1 MLTHDISLPDSAPID
16 VAVDLPTLAPIDDAR
31 QVPVANMPVAYQF
44 TRLAERLDARAEE
57 GLIARRAFDFV
68 CGRAIAPETNPAQI
82 ESLNRAIETASIL
95 LGIDA
100 DSETL
105 AAALIFG
112 AAAQVKSVK
121 GAKNVGQL
129 DHAAIVD
136 LFGVAVAGLVSGVV
150 RAGRIEATSLAPTLQ
165 QAPNIETLRKMLL
178 AMADD
183 VRVVLIKLAERV
195 VMMRS
200 ITRASDVIRR
210 AAAEQTR
217 DLFAPLANRLGVFA
231 IKWEL
236 EDLSFRFLEP
246 DLYKHIAT
254 MLDGKRIEREA
265 YIAVVLANLRTE
277 LDKLGIKAEIAGRPK
292 HIWSIHRKMQSKNLA
307 FEAVYDIRAV
317 RVLVDNVADCYSVLG
332 LIHDHWQPI
341 SGEFD
346 DYIAQPKANNYQS
359 LHTAVIDSEGKTLE
373 VQIRTHEMH
382 NASEHGVAAHWRYK
396 EGGANK
402 TAADKR
408 FESKIAWLRQ
418 VLELKRELVDQSGFS
433 EQIKQ
438 GLFNDTVY
446 VFTPQGKV
454 VDLPAGSTPV
464 DFAYHVHT
472 DLGHRCRGAKLDG
485 QIVPLITK
493 LQNAQRV
500 EILAAKQG
508 GPSRD
513 WANPQL
519 GYLASHRALSKVK
532 AWFRQEYFEVDV
544 AHGRLALE
552 KELARNSATS
562 VALEKVATALNHRG
576 LDECLAEIGR
586 GEITSHQIEIVLR
599 ELTAAKSSM
608 SPSAA
613 PVLEFEP
620 TSGVRAAQEMVG
632 GLSAVRTGKSS
643 SGVLVLGVNNIAT
656 MVAKCCKPL
665 PTDPI
670 IGFVTKTRGVMVHR
684 LDCINITSL
693 ASDQRERLMPA
704 QWGNVDQQPFAA
716 DIEVTAVDRQ
726 GLLRDVSEAM
736 SHERINVTAVNTIT
750 RGNLASMRF
759 TVEIK
764 RAEQL
769 VRLLRTVADVPGVE
783 TVRRR

>member
-1 MLTHDISLPDSAPID
+1 MLAQLIPAIDPDYRIDSL
-16 VAVDLPTLAPIDDAR
+16 
-31 QVPVANMPVAYQF
+31 
-44 TRLAERLDARAEE
+44 RAQIAQRADE
-57 GLIARRAFDFV
+57 GLVACRALDFV
-68 CGRAIAPETNPAQI
+68 IAAAKTSARTDALSRAIASVE
-82 ESLNRAIETASIL
+82 IL
-95 LGIDA
+95 LGIEV

-112 AAAQVKSVK
+112 AIP
-121 GAKNVGQL
+121 KNEMDSAVI
-129 DHAAIVD
+129 AD
-136 LFGVAVAGLVSGVV
+136 LFGAEVAGLVNGVI
-150 RAGRIEATSLAPTLQ
+150 RAGRLEVVAAGTPSPSAGANNTPSVEI
-165 QAPNIETLRKMLL
+165 LRKMLL

-195 VMMRS
+195 VYMRS
-200 ITRASDVIRR
+200 ITKADESVRR
-210 AAAEQTR
+210 VAAEQTR

-236 EDLSFRFLEP
+236 EDLSFRFFEP
-246 DLYKHIAT
+246 ELYKRIAT
-254 MLDGKRIEREA
+254 LLDGKRGEREA
-265 YIAVVLANLRTE
+265 YIKSVLASLRGE
-277 LDKLGIKAEIAGRPK
+277 LDQLHIKAEIAGRPK

-307 FEAVYDIRAV
+307 FELLYDIRAV
-317 RVLVDNVADCYSVLG
+317 RVLVDNVADCYAVLG
-332 LIHDHWQPI
+332 LIHDLWQPI
-341 SGEFD
+341 AGEFD

-359 LHTAVIDSEGKTLE
+359 LHTAVIDGDGKTLE

-396 EGGANK
+396 EGGAHK

-408 FESKIAWLRQ
+408 FESKISWLRQ
-418 VLELKRELVDQSGFS
+418 VLEWKREMVDQSGFS

-513 WANPQL
+513 WINPQL
-519 GYLASHRALSKVK
+519 GYLASHRALAKVR

-544 AHGRLALE
+544 ANGRQTLE
-552 KELARNSATS
+552 RELARNSATAI
-562 VALEKVATALNHRG
+562 ALEKVAGALNHRD
-576 LDECLAEIGR
+576 LEECLAEIGR
-586 GEITSHQIEIVLR
+586 GEITPHQIELALRVLTTTKP
-599 ELTAAKSSM
+599 E
-608 SPSAA
+608 AA
-613 PVLEFEP
+613 PVLEFGASP
-620 TSGVRAAQEMVG
+620 SAEMIK
-632 GLSAVRTGKSS
+632 GLSAVKSDKIS
-643 SGVLVLGVNNIAT
+643 GGVLVLGVNNIAT
-656 MVAKCCKPL
+656 LVAKCCKPL
-665 PTDPI
+665 PNDPI

-693 ASDQRERLMPA
+693 TSEQRERLMPA

-716 DIEVTAVDRQ
+716 DIEVTAMDRQ
-726 GLLRDVSEAM
+726 GLLRDVSEAL

-750 RGNLASMRF
+750 RGSLASMRF

-764 RAEQL
+764 RGEEL
-769 VRLLRTVADVPGVE
+769 VRLLRTVAEVPGVE

>member
-1 MLTHDISLPDSAPID
+1 MLAQPIPTIDPDYRIDSL
-16 VAVDLPTLAPIDDAR
+16 
-31 QVPVANMPVAYQF
+31 
-44 TRLAERLDARAEE
+44 RAQIAQRADE
-57 GLIARRAFDFV
+57 GLVACRALDFV
-68 CGRAIAPETNPAQI
+68 IAAAKTSARTDALSRAIASVE
-82 ESLNRAIETASIL
+82 IL
-95 LGIDA
+95 LGIEV

-112 AAAQVKSVK
+112 AIP
-121 GAKNVGQL
+121 KNEMDSAVI
-129 DHAAIVD
+129 AD
-136 LFGVAVAGLVSGVV
+136 LFGAEVAGLVNGVI
-150 RAGRIEATSLAPTLQ
+150 RAGRLEVVAAGTPSPSAGANNTPSVEI
-165 QAPNIETLRKMLL
+165 LRKMLL

-195 VMMRS
+195 VYMRS
-200 ITRASDVIRR
+200 ITKADESVRR
-210 AAAEQTR
+210 VAAEQTR

-236 EDLSFRFLEP
+236 EDLSFRFFEP
-246 DLYKHIAT
+246 ELYKRIAT
-254 MLDGKRIEREA
+254 LLDGKRGEREA
-265 YIAVVLANLRTE
+265 YIKSVLASLRGE
-277 LDKLGIKAEIAGRPK
+277 LDQLHIKAEIAGRPK

-307 FEAVYDIRAV
+307 FELLYDIRAV
-317 RVLVDNVADCYSVLG
+317 RVLVDNVADCYAVLG
-332 LIHDHWQPI
+332 LIHDLWQPI
-341 SGEFD
+341 AGEFD

-359 LHTAVIDSEGKTLE
+359 LHTAVIDGDGKTLE

-396 EGGANK
+396 EGGAHK

-408 FESKIAWLRQ
+408 FESKISWLRQ
-418 VLELKRELVDQSGFS
+418 VLEWKREMVDQSGFS

-513 WANPQL
+513 WINPQL
-519 GYLASHRALSKVK
+519 GYLASHRALAKVR

-544 AHGRLALE
+544 ANGRQTLE
-552 KELARNSATS
+552 RELARNSATAI
-562 VALEKVATALNHRG
+562 ALEKVAGALSHRD
-576 LDECLAEIGR
+576 LEECLAEIGR
-586 GEITSHQIEIVLR
+586 GEITPHQIELALRVLTTTKP
-599 ELTAAKSSM
+599 E
-608 SPSAA
+608 AA
-613 PVLEFEP
+613 PVLGFGASP
-620 TSGVRAAQEMVG
+620 SAEMIK
-632 GLSAVRTGKSS
+632 GLSAVKSDKIS
-643 SGVLVLGVNNIAT
+643 GGVLVLGVNNIAT
-656 MVAKCCKPL
+656 LVAKCCKPL
-665 PTDPI
+665 PNDPI

-693 ASDQRERLMPA
+693 TSEQRERLMPA

-716 DIEVTAVDRQ
+716 DIEVTAMDRQ
-726 GLLRDVSEAM
+726 GLLRDVSEAL

-750 RGNLASMRF
+750 RGSLASMRF

-764 RAEQL
+764 RGEEL
-769 VRLLRTVADVPGVE
+769 VRLLRTVAEVPGVE